1 MLSLPGDDPM
11 EGEKKNL
18 YYRFNEVSD
27 EQFHPVKKLRV
38 VASSKPD
45 FQLVNLKVGSQVS
58 SYEGFSSFGWMDRR
72 RKDFKRTLTRFVY
85 VV

>member
-38 VASSKPD
+38 LLGATRCCIV
-45 FQLVNLKVGSQVS
+45 
-58 SYEGFSSFGWMDRR
+58 E
-72 RKDFKRTLTRFVY
+72 TRFPAR
-85 VV
+85 